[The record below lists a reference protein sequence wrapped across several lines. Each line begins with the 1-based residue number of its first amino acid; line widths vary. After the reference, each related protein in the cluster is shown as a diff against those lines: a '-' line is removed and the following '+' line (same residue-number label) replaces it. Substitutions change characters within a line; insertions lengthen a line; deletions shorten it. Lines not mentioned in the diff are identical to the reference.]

1 MPDIT
6 CISKTTNGF
15 ETIEV
20 HTGALAFE
28 TVPALGGKLTS
39 LRDERT
45 GREWLWRN
53 PRIRYQR
60 VPHGSSYVQYAD
72 TGGWDECFPSV
83 SQCEYPSAPWKG
95 AMVQDHGELWSQDA
109 VVTVT
114 RRGTSPQPSP
124 SQGEGV
130 KTSPHSQTQTRFDEP
145 SSASA
150 FVTSPLQGE
159 VVIQASWSGVAM
171 PYRFERTITAR
182 ENSGVL
188 KFDYVVTNMGDS
200 PLEWIWSAH
209 PLLAIEPGMRLLTPP
224 AARFH
229 LGSMHPND
237 LLAQREGLNFPLTV
251 RGVDLTTLP
260 QTDAGMAIKLWSDAL
275 TEGWATVRATDGE
288 FRMRW
293 NVSQLPQLG
302 IWMNLGA
309 WSGDGGAPYY
319 NMGVEPCI
327 GAQDSLAQ
335 AVTEYHL
342 FETLPPQGVRSWGL
356 EIELAAHT
364 NASA

>member
-20 HTGALAFE
+20 HTGALVFE
-28 TVPALGGKLTS
+28 LVPALGGKLIR

-53 PRIRYQR
+53 PRMPYQR
-60 VPHGSSYVQYAD
+60 VPHGNSYVQYAD

-95 AMVQDHGELWSQDA
+95 AAIQDHGELWSQEA

-114 RRGTSPQPSP
+114 RVGTSPHSRTQSRLNETSSATAFVTSP
-124 SQGEGV
+124 SQGE
-130 KTSPHSQTQTRFDEP
+130 RD
-145 SSASA
+145 
-150 FVTSPLQGE
+150 L
-159 VVIQASWSGVAM
+159 VIHASWSGVAL

-182 ENSGVL
+182 ANSGVL
-188 KFDYVVTNMGDS
+188 KFEYVVTNIGEA
-200 PLEWIWSAH
+200 PLDWIWSAH

-229 LGSMHPND
+229 LASMHPND
-237 LLAQREGLNFPLTV
+237 LVAQMEGLSFPLRV
-251 RGVDLTTLP
+251 RGLDLTTLP
-260 QTDAGMAIKLWSDAL
+260 RTDAGIAIKLWSDAL
-275 TEGWATVRATDGE
+275 TEGWATVRAADGE

-293 NVSQLPQLG
+293 DVSQLPQLG
-302 IWMNLGA
+302 IWLNLGA

-335 AVTEYHL
+335 AITQYRL
-342 FETLPPQGVRSWGL
+342 FETLPPQGVRVWSL
-356 EIELAAHT
+356 EVELAAHT
-364 NASA
+364 NAQD